1 VRIVDA
7 AIARAGR
14 RSAMPRRNQ
23 PPRRQPN
30 AATGDRHLVALM
42 NEAPKLSEHELARR
56 QAIMDAQWELTLIE
70 KEHRREEAE
79 RRSFHKASGDPDW
92 VN

>member
-1 VRIVDA
+1 
-7 AIARAGR
+7 
-14 RSAMPRRNQ
+14 
-23 PPRRQPN
+23 
-30 AATGDRHLVALM
+30 M

-70 KEHRREEAE
+70 KELRREEAE
-79 RRSFHKASGDPDW
+79 RRSFHKASGDPEW